1 LSFNAFFNNSQSAAD
16 TTWGLQYRFNGGT
29 WITRTLTPLEVT
41 AIDNKLAVG
50 GGGSGGNISM
60 LVNVAIG
67 DLIDGTNTFEI
78 LPLNAPMNYPP
89 VIANIDLTL
98 SH

>member
-16 TTWGLQYRFNGGT
+16 TTWGWQYRFNGGT
-29 WITRTLTPLEVT
+29 WVTRTLTPLEVT
-41 AIDNKLAVG
+41 AINNTLAVG
-50 GGGSGGNISM
+50 GAGSGGNISM
-60 LVNVAIG
+60 LVNVAVG